1 MERAMKRL
9 FKGMKLNFYKGFFTK
24 QKMAGMLSSTE
35 MFSLE
40 VIRLLGKPTV
50 GAFAKFINVPLS
62 NATYKINT
70 LIEKG
75 FIKKSKSGKDK
86 REFYL
91 ELTEKCNIINLD
103 EARQQKLMDRV
114 EKRLSAH
121 QLKVL
126 EQILII
132 VDEEIENDILN
143 KELNI

>member
-9 FKGMKLNFYKGFFTK
+9 FAGMKLNFYRGLYTK
-24 QKMAGMLSSTE
+24 QKKTGTLSASE
-35 MFSLE
+35 VFSLD
-40 VIRLLGKPTV
+40 VIRLLGKPTI

-75 FIKKSKSGKDK
+75 FIKKSKSEKDK
-86 REFYL
+86 REFYI

-103 EARQQKLMDRV
+103 ESRQPALMDRV
-114 EKRLSAH
+114 EKRLSSH
-121 QLKVL
+121 QIKVL
-126 EQILII
+126 EQILTI
-132 VDEEIENDILN
+132 VDEEIQNDTLN